1 MKAQRVLPLVLLLAS
16 FCLAQQDAAELR
28 KKAEAAEGGD
38 CVRIALQAAHNDL
51 EEAHRR
57 FAASDIN
64 AAHSA
69 LDASVGDV
77 HRAVECS
84 LHAARTQKKAEIELR
99 KISRRMAT
107 IAQAVESEER
117 PNLAHA
123 QAEVEKE
130 RDRLL
135 HALFGDA
142 ATSPAEKKP

>member
-1 MKAQRVLPLVLLLAS
+1 MRVQRVLPLVLLLAS
-16 FCLAQQDAAELR
+16 FCLAQQDAAGPR
-28 KKAEAAEGGD
+28 KAAASAEAAD
-38 CVRIALQAAHNDL
+38 CVRIALQAAHNDM

-57 FAASDIN
+57 LAASETN

-84 LHAARTQKKAEIELR
+84 LRAPKTQKKTEIELR

-107 IAQAVESEER
+107 IAQAVETEER

-142 ATSPAEKKP
+142 ATSPAGRKP

>member
-1 MKAQRVLPLVLLLAS
+1 MKAQCALPLVLLLTS
-16 FCLAQQDAAELR
+16 WCVAQQDPAELR
-28 KKAEAAEGGD
+28 KKAPAAEGGE
-38 CVRIALQAAHNDL
+38 CVRSAAQAAHNDL
-51 EEAHRR
+51 EEANRR
-57 FAASDIN
+57 FAASDTN

-69 LDASVGDV
+69 LDASVGEV

-84 LHAARTQKKAEIELR
+84 LHASRTQKKLEIELR

-107 IAQAVESEER
+107 MAQALETEER
-117 PNLAHA
+117 PNLEHA

-142 ATSPAEKKP
+142 AASPAEKKP

>member
-16 FCLAQQDAAELR
+16 FCFARQDVAEPRKTAAP
-28 KKAEAAEGGD
+28 AEGGD
-38 CVRIALQAAHNDL
+38 CVRTALQAAHNDL
-51 EEAHRR
+51 EEAKLRY
-57 FAASDIN
+57 AASDAN

-69 LDASVGDV
+69 LNACVGDV

-84 LHAARTQKKAEIELR
+84 LSASRTQKKAEIELR
-99 KISRRMAT
+99 KLSRRMAT
-107 IAQAVESEER
+107 ITQAVETEER
-117 PNLAHA
+117 PKLVHA

-142 ATSPAEKKP
+142 ATSPPGKKP